1 MGLLS
6 PNLNYTV
13 FLEDSAP
20 LHIRHCPKLQHC
32 AISRKTNDANLRIW
46 QKPYFQTQF
55 WAAKRFLW
63 VLPLLA
69 RHSSKLWFHTIQRKP
84 NEPNLRKWWKTSFWA
99 IPWCKFGTPKFFSWV
114 LYLYYMLDIVASY
127 HRMQY
132 QGKLMNQTW
141 ENGKKTNFESN
152 FGLFGPN
159 LGPLIFFLGFT
170 SNRC

>member
-1 MGLLS
+1 M
-6 PNLNYTV
+6 NQTW
-13 FLEDSAP
+13 E
-20 LHIRHCPKLQHC
+20 
-32 AISRKTNDANLRIW
+32 NDEKPHFGPYLGANLGP
-46 QKPYFQTQF
+46 Q
-55 WAAKRFLW
+55 
-63 VLPLLA
+63 
-69 RHSSKLWFHTIQRKP
+69 
-84 NEPNLRKWWKTSFWA
+84 N
-99 IPWCKFGTPKFFSWV
+99 FFREF
-114 LYLYYMLDIVASY
+114 YLYYMLDIVASY